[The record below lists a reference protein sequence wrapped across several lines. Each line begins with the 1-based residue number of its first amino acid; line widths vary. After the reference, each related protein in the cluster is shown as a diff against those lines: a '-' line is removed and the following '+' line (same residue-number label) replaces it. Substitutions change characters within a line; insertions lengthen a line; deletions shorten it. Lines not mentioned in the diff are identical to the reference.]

1 MERFNGTAV
10 GLGICFFFVF
20 WMLFDS
26 LALGIALGF
35 AMGIAFSASPYPPSQ
50 KKEKTEEAE

>member
-1 MERFNGTAV
+1 MEKFNGTTV
-10 GLGICFFFVF
+10 GLGICFFVVF

-35 AMGIAFSASPYPPSQ
+35 AMGVAFSASPLN
-50 KKEKTEEAE
+50 KKVESEAEDSE